1 MADTDPVEITAL
13 DERPALVD
21 RVWEFPDGWQEFM
34 TKDPVAAAL
43 LDRVPREFPQYC
55 VVATDGDRVVARGLA
70 VPFDAEGEGREE
82 LPDRGWDRVLVW
94 AFTDLRLGRAPTT
107 ASALEIAVDRAYLG
121 RGLSHRMLA
130 ALRETAG
137 RRGHDALLAPVRP
150 MGKHRRVSLPMSEY
164 VRERR
169 ADGLPADAWLR
180 VHERAGGISEKIA
193 PASMTIGGSLAEWRE
208 WTGLPFDRD
217 GDVEVPGAL
226 TPVHCD
232 TAHDHAVYVEP
243 NVWVRHRT
251 RHTAT

>member
-1 MADTDPVEITAL
+1 MEISTL
-13 DERPALVD
+13 DERPQLSD

-34 TKDPVAAAL
+34 TKDPVAGVL
-43 LDRVPREFPQYC
+43 LDRVPREFPRYC
-55 VVATDGDRVVARGLA
+55 VVATDGGRVVARGLA
-70 VPFDAEGEGREE
+70 VPFDAAGEGREE

-94 AFTDLRLGRAPTT
+94 AFADLRLGRAPTT

-130 ALRETAG
+130 ALREAAG
-137 RRGHDALLAPVRP
+137 RAGHDALLAPVRP
-150 MGKHRRVSLPMSEY
+150 TGKHRQVRMPMSEY

-169 ADGLPADAWLR
+169 ADGLPADPWLR
-180 VHERAGGISEKIA
+180 VHERAGGVAEKIA
-193 PASMTIGGSLAEWRE
+193 PASMTIGGSLAEWRQ

-226 TPVHCD
+226 SPVHCD
-232 TAHDHAVYVEP
+232 TAHGHAVYVEP

-251 RHTAT
+251 RQVAG